1 MYSSY
6 FCVLNYCS
14 TKSTV
19 TEVTE
24 VMATDKQVRGF
35 KKAVFTKLTS
45 KLNRLKAEDS
55 KDDAK
60 NLLVE
65 LKNAFTAFEEAHSVV
80 CEHELDFDEFMKE
93 EQNILGVEEQYIEC
107 LNDIMPWLNG
117 DDLAAAVQPHAV
129 KPWVSYSPC
138 PKWTFNHMMATV

>member
-1 MYSSY
+1 
-6 FCVLNYCS
+6 
-14 TKSTV
+14 
-19 TEVTE
+19 
-24 VMATDKQVRGF
+24 MATDKQVRGL

-60 NLLVE
+60 DLLVE
-65 LKNAFTAFEEAHSVV
+65 LKKAFTAFEEAHSVV

-93 EQNILGVEEQYIEC
+93 EQNILEVEEQYIQC
-107 LNDIMPWLNG
+107 LNNIMPWLNG
-117 DDLAAAVQPHAV
+117 DDLAAAVHPPCSQTLG
-129 KPWVSYSPC
+129 KLSYSPC